1 MVSLC
6 SFLYALACTLPFWA
20 PRASG
25 RGGGGVLLRKQN
37 RWFAGLRALE
47 AEDSQAGTGGV
58 GKIPWAVS
66 AEKPYHLEP
75 SRSSAPPAY
84 GYF

>member
-1 MVSLC
+1 MISLC
-6 SFLYALACTLPFWA
+6 SFLYALARTLPFWV
-20 PRASG
+20 P
-25 RGGGGVLLRKQN
+25 
-37 RWFAGLRALE
+37 RALE

>member
-1 MVSLC
+1 MLFPVCLGSNSAVLGSQSL
-6 SFLYALACTLPFWA
+6 WE
-20 PRASG
+20 
-25 RGGGGVLLRKQN
+25 GGGGVLLRKQN
-37 RWFAGLRALE
+37 RWFAGPRALE

>member
-1 MVSLC
+1 MLFPVCLGLYSAVLGSQSL
-6 SFLYALACTLPFWA
+6 WE
-20 PRASG
+20 
-25 RGGGGVLLRKQN
+25 RGWGVLLRKQN

-47 AEDSQAGTGGV
+47 AEDSQAGPGGI

>member
-1 MVSLC
+1 MLFPVCLGSHSAVLC
-6 SFLYALACTLPFWA
+6 SQSLWE
-20 PRASG
+20 G
-25 RGGGGVLLRKQN
+25 VGGVLLRKQN

-75 SRSSAPPAY
+75 SRSSVPPAY

>member
-1 MVSLC
+1 MISLC
-6 SFLYALACTLPFWA
+6 SFLYALARALPFWV
-20 PRASG
+20 PRAS
-25 RGGGGVLLRKQN
+25 RGCRGVLLRKQN

-75 SRSSAPPAY
+75 SGSSVPPAY